1 MQYPSLLWENTLS
14 VAAQK
19 QEPTDKG
26 TGEPETEQRAVVPEN
41 SLADLVLPLD
51 FSMATRAL
59 LRRLCSAEEIRFRGE
74 LIWAIA
80 DTEALDAALDTLY
93 RETEAFERLLRRYD
107 RANPEAAVLLFPA
120 VAAAYLQLLELW
132 QSVPDSGRM
141 GVVRAHM

>member
-1 MQYPSLLWENTLS
+1 
-14 VAAQK
+14 
-19 QEPTDKG
+19 
-26 TGEPETEQRAVVPEN
+26 
-41 SLADLVLPLD
+41 
-51 FSMATRAL
+51 MATRAL

-120 VAAAYLQLLELW
+120 VW

-141 GVVRAHM
+141 GVVRAHMEKLRTDSTIARLREDGMRYRAIRRAHLTVQSEMYR